1 MPRIRVLRFEKELLR
16 IISST
21 LETKMRDK
29 YLEFV
34 TINAVKLSNDL
45 SYAKIYYTH
54 LDQHPGVKVQE
65 ALDKASGQFK
75 NEIARTKLMRRIPEL
90 TFILD
95 ELEEKARKI
104 DQLFNL
110 IKTDSSG
117 HESTS

>member
-1 MPRIRVLRFEKELLR
+1 MPRIRVLRFEKELLK

-21 LETKMRDK
+21 LEVKMRDK

-34 TINAVKLSNDL
+34 AITAVKLSNDL
-45 SYAKIYYTH
+45 SHAKIYYTH
-54 LDQHPGVKVQE
+54 LDQHPRARVQE
-65 ALDKASGQFK
+65 TLEKASGQLK

-90 TFILD
+90 TFIFD

-117 HESTS
+117 SESTS